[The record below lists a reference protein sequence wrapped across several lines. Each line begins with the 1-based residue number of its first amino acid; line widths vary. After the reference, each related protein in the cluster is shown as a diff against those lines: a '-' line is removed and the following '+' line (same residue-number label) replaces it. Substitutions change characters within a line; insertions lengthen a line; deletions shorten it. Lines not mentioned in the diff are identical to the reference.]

1 MCDGTQTLKFCTCSS
16 KIDRTKD
23 HWLLSR
29 KHAVQPFD
37 DLTYLVGMI
46 ESPYD
51 IDLYERAQCV
61 RWIKAHLERIQL
73 LDTPSCFDFNYEPL
87 DGDQLKIQIG
97 RHKITLTFSQ
107 GEWSETFDSQ
117 FTQKIKRTL
126 QAKGYVKTLSTPA

>member
-61 RWIKAHLERIQL
+61 RWIKAHLERNQL

-87 DGDQLKIQIG
+87 EDDLLKIQIG
-97 RHKITLTFSQ
+97 THKIVLTFSQ
-107 GEWSETFDSQ
+107 GEWGETFDSP
-117 FTQKIKRTL
+117 FTQKIKRTV
-126 QAKGYVKTLSTPA
+126 QAKGYVKTLSTLA

>member
-1 MCDGTQTLKFCTCSS
+1 MCEGTQRLKLCTCSS

-29 KHAVQPFD
+29 KHVVQPFD
-37 DLTYLVGMI
+37 DLECVIGVIAM
-46 ESPYD
+46 PDD
-51 IDLYERAQCV
+51 IDWPERAKCV
-61 RWIKAHLERIQL
+61 SWVQAHLEQIPS
-73 LDTPSCFDFNYEPL
+73 LDSPSCFDFNYEPL

-97 RHKITLTFSQ
+97 THKIILTFSQ

-117 FTQKIKRTL
+117 FTQKIKRTV

>member
-1 MCDGTQTLKFCTCSS
+1 MCKGAQTLKFCTCSS

-29 KHAVQPFD
+29 KHVVQPFND
-37 DLTYLVGMI
+37 VECVVGMI

-61 RWIKAHLERIQL
+61 RWVQASLEQIPS
-73 LDTPSCFDFNYEPL
+73 LDSPSCFDFNYEPL

-97 RHKITLTFSQ
+97 THKIILTFYQ
-107 GEWSETFDSQ
+107 GKWSETFDSQ
-117 FTQKIKRTL
+117 FTQKIKRTV
-126 QAKGYVKTLSTPA
+126 QAKGYVKTLSTPE